1 MNISR
6 LVSITAAALGT
17 LAVLI
22 GAFGAHV
29 LKVTLE
35 NNSRFET
42 FETAS
47 QYHFFHSI
55 VLLILGFL
63 LGKTGSK
70 LLKLSAYSFILG
82 ILFFSGSLYSLSITN
97 NTELGAIAP
106 IGGILLTTG
115 WILLLLHFL
124 KHTSH

>member
-22 GAFGAHV
+22 GAFGAHA

-35 NNSRFET
+35 NNNRFET

-82 ILFFSGSLYSLSITN
+82 ILFFSGSLYTLSITN
-97 NTELGAIAP
+97 NTALGAIAP
-106 IGGILLTTG
+106 IGGVLLTTG

-124 KHTSH
+124 KPTSH